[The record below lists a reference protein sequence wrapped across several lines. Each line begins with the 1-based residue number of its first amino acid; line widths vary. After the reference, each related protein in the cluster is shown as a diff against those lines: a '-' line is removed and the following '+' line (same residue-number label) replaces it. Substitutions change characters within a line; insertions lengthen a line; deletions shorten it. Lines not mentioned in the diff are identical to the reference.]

1 MARLSIT
8 RCKVTH
14 AGSYKIVARN
24 EFGEDESVAAL
35 VVNEKK
41 EEEEQVIIKSELS
54 FFFFKFYTLPCNTQK

>member
-1 MARLSIT
+1 MSIT

-24 EFGEDESVAAL
+24 EFGEDESIATL

-41 EEEEQVIIKSELS
+41 EEEEEQVIIDFELFYS
-54 FFFFKFYTLPCNTQK
+54 FTHSFTHPIFYTM